1 MFGTILLLLFYLLS
15 PALVLW
21 ACNRSKILNKIG
33 PVLLLYIMGFIAA
46 NLNLIPEQYLGLQNT
61 ISTIAI
67 PLALP
72 MMLYSCDF
80 KKFSVKTSL
89 KITILGIVAV
99 VAAVVIGFLADRK
112 SVV

>member
-33 PVLLLYIMGFIAA
+33 PVLLLYILGFLAA

-61 ISTIAI
+61 ISTVAI

-80 KKFSVKTSL
+80 KKFSV
-89 KITILGIVAV
+89 
-99 VAAVVIGFLADRK
+99 
-112 SVV
+112 